1 MGDGYCI
8 HCDNEN
14 HALRVERDFLLTLL
28 CHLDQGMLTHLQD
41 SLEEDI
47 EGNCDYCGGDW
58 SRELLDLV
66 LRAKEDNRSQHPRIV
81 ISIF

>member
-1 MGDGYCI
+1 MTGYCR
-8 HCDNEN
+8 HCDEED

-28 CHLDQGMLTHLQD
+28 CHVDQDMLSHLQE
-41 SLEEDI
+41 SLHEDI
-47 EGNCDYCGGDW
+47 EGNCDYCAGER

-66 LRAKEDNRSQHPRIV
+66 LRAKADNRSQHPRIV

>member
-14 HALRVERDFLLTLL
+14 HALRVERDFLLMLL
-28 CHLDQGMLTHLQD
+28 CHVDQGMLSHLQD

-47 EGNCDYCGGDW
+47 EGNCDSCGGEL
-58 SRELLDLV
+58 SRQLLNLV
-66 LRAKEDNRSQHPRIV
+66 WKAKTVSPSQHPRIV
-81 ISIF
+81 ISIL